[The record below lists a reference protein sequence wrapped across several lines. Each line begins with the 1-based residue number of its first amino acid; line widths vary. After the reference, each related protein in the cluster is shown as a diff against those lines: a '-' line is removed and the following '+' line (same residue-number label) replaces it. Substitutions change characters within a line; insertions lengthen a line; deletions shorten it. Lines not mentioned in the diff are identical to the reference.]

1 MKEFMFLFRGGD
13 EVWDTKSPEE
23 QQEHMQHWQQW
34 IGEIAEQGKFV
45 SGERLRTQGKTVIN
59 KGTSIIDRPLT
70 EGKELVGGYLRI
82 KADSIEEATEMAKG
96 CPGFHWDAS
105 GVEVREVWPEH

>member
-13 EVWDTKSPEE
+13 EVWNTKSPEE

-34 IGEIAEQGKFV
+34 IEGIAQQDKFI
-45 SGERLRTQGKTVIN
+45 SGERLHYYGNTVMNDGKV
-59 KGTSIIDRPLT
+59 IDRPLT

-82 KADSIEEATEMAKG
+82 KADSLDEATEIAKG
-96 CPGFHWDAS
+96 CPGFEWDNKA
-105 GVEVREVWPEH
+105 VEVREIWPEN